1 MPARAA
7 TPGQT
12 RLYYRDEG
20 KHMRGVLCVRN
31 AQGQWVPVA
40 EHRASYPV
48 VQQAIARAE
57 GDQQLSELGFD
68 ELGGKLMRKIKTV
81 AKKVV
86 KSKALGTV
94 LKAGAAITAVVPG
107 VGTAASA
114 GLLAASAAQT
124 MAQKA
129 IKAKEAAQKGV
140 KAAKGLAS
148 KPKPK
153 AKAAAPRTT
162 AARPSPLKSSP
173 LAKAAK
179 LRAARSAAAARAVAQ
194 LPEEEQPAALQ
205 KAAVRMDSYKVLT
218 PSGETIFVGPEALG
232 L

>member
-140 KAAKGLAS
+140 KAAKSLAS

-153 AKAAAPRTT
+153 AKAAPARSSV
-162 AARPSPLKSSP
+162 ASARPKSSP